1 MELYSFAWKLFE
13 YLCFWLLT
21 RICETLGLK
30 KKVSQ
35 SGGIEK
41 KKVFKER
48 KESTAW
54 SFFVGK
60 HIFKIYLELIAFD
73 NVKMIYL
80 FLAQYFKYPNIWE
93 NKNMAEMNLLR
104 ALSSSEM

>member
-1 MELYSFAWKLFE
+1 ML
-13 YLCFWLLT
+13 
-21 RICETLGLK
+21 
-30 KKVSQ
+30 
-35 SGGIEK
+35 
-41 KKVFKER
+41 
-48 KESTAW
+48 
-54 SFFVGK
+54 FFVGK

-80 FLAQYFKYPNIWE
+80 FLPQYFKYPNVWE